1 MTQRPEDSDFRSESS
16 SSRQQSREVTLTE
29 AHVNES
35 ESVEDKAR
43 VAIKV
48 ISMEDPQTKPQ
59 EKKKLKTFK
68 NNKTSVSKEQTLAI
82 VKDIIAQE
90 TAGLKSLIAAEK
102 DEVLMLH
109 KG

>member
-1 MTQRPEDSDFRSESS
+1 VTQRPEDSDFRSESS

-43 VAIKV
+43 VNEAIKV

-68 NNKTSVSKEQTLAI
+68 NHKTSVSKEQTLAI
-82 VKDIIAQE
+82 VKDIIA
-90 TAGLKSLIAAEK
+90 
-102 DEVLMLH
+102 
-109 KG
+109 